1 MLIDL
6 KDKKPFGKVSRDK
19 ENKYARRDRAHKNKH
34 DKDNKHNKDSK
45 HKRRSKEGKEN
56 RMEKKSILAKK
67 LRNRFSIDKKERKIA
82 ILEKRLKNFEEKAS
96 KIRSKIDYLQN
107 EKEVHNKKE
116 EKQSK
121 KEEKQSKKE
130 EEEEETKEDS
140 DIEKE
145 EEEPIWKRKR
155 AERTSRLLKFAELI
169 LIDESD
175 LEESIEELSALASK
189 TQETYSCSYG
199 TAVLTED
206 VEKNIEDKV
215 SFIAYQPEYESD
227 VEGILDMLN
236 NLSEDYHVLVIT
248 NQKAI
253 RKAIRPFSNAKS
265 IGTKAWKAALN
276 SFDES

>member
-1 MLIDL
+1 MQEEIELIKTSMIKITSTTKTANTNAVL
-6 KDKKPFGKVSRDK
+6 KKGKRTEWKKSPFL
-19 ENKYARRDRAHKNKH
+19 
-34 DKDNKHNKDSK
+34 
-45 HKRRSKEGKEN
+45 RRSF
-56 RMEKKSILAKK
+56 A
-67 LRNRFSIDKKERKIA
+67 IDSRSTKKERKIA

-107 EKEVHNKKE
+107 EKEVHNKKEEKQSKKEEKQSKKEEKQSKKE